1 MDPISQGALGAA
13 LPQGVSRKETIKT
26 TTWLGVLSGM
36 APDIDVVIRS
46 SSNPILFLEYHRQFT
61 HALAFIPFGALIC
74 AAIFYRWSRPVLNFS
89 QTYLVCLLA
98 YSTHALLDA
107 CTTYGTQ
114 LFWPFSDYR
123 VAWNNV
129 SVVDP
134 IATLPLLV
142 CVICAYRAT
151 ETDKIRRYARVG
163 LVWFIGYLLIGVMQ
177 NERAEQAGLQL
188 ARDRG
193 HVPEKIGAKPGF
205 GNLLLWKTIYEY
217 DNHYYVDAMR
227 AGLNV
232 NSYQGTRVEKLN
244 IAEDFPWLDP
254 QSQQAR
260 DLERFQW
267 FSNGYVAKGKSKNS
281 VIDIRY
287 SMLPNEIDPLWGI
300 QLSPNASPRDHV
312 SYITNRQLT
321 DTKRKRLLLMLY
333 GDTLLN

>member
-1 MDPISQGALGAA
+1 M
-13 LPQGVSRKETIKT
+13 
-26 TTWLGVLSGM
+26 
-36 APDIDVVIRS
+36 
-46 SSNPILFLEYHRQFT
+46 
-61 HALAFIPFGALIC
+61 
-74 AAIFYRWSRPVLNFS
+74 
-89 QTYLVCLLA
+89 
-98 YSTHALLDA
+98 
-107 CTTYGTQ
+107 
-114 LFWPFSDYR
+114 
-123 VAWNNV
+123 
-129 SVVDP
+129 
-134 IATLPLLV
+134 
-142 CVICAYRAT
+142 
-151 ETDKIRRYARVG
+151 G

-193 HVPEKIGAKPGF
+193 HVPENIGAKPGF

-232 NSYQGTRVEKLN
+232 NSYQGTRVEKLD

-267 FSNGYVAKGKSKNS
+267 FSNGYVAKGTPENS

-333 GDTLLN
+333 GDTLLH